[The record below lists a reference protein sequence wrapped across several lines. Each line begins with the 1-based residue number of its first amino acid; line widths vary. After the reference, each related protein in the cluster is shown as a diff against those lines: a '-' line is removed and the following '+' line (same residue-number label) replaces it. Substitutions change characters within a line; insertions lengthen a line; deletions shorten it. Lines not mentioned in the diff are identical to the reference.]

1 MASRSPS
8 TICEICD
15 HQSSESPCR
24 LCASIT
30 VNKTR
35 KKWSHKVHDSA
46 HQQSRTLIGG
56 SHQTAQQRWRNLKR
70 NTSELKDVEWAK
82 LADQTLDPV
91 LSSPCSDE
99 ELATIIQ
106 RITDGVRL
114 TTLQRLHL
122 VSGFLLQDGVQI
134 SFIGK
139 DLLVNGRTMP
149 AAVPIVSLLNVLAS
163 KSARTGWDLTKLFV
177 AFGSL
182 NPKNI
187 PVFEPGR
194 LPRRLRRRNIR
205 PSLQKPG
212 ASALLTWIQ
221 WMAEEHLTPPENYS
235 LNPIGVWAHDVRG
248 RLGRVSRHK
257 FEQFLVDAFKNH
269 PQGLQQLNGFP
280 WLERWYSYLATNQH
294 DSVLEWPFVIVGDKF
309 KILVRTKNNASRKT
323 AVPDDPGIWAFF
335 LSSAMSPLTS
345 DAGELL
351 YALQCNWTSQ
361 TVTGDEISAPLR
373 LSLIHI

>member
-1 MASRSPS
+1 MKMFSVLSRHLLLCESYISSKAIHAMASRSPS

-82 LADQTLDPV
+82 LADRTLDPV

-99 ELATIIQ
+99 ELETIIQ

-139 DLLVNGRTMP
+139 DLLVNG
-149 AAVPIVSLLNVLAS
+149 
-163 KSARTGWDLTKLFV
+163 
-177 AFGSL
+177 
-182 NPKNI
+182 
-187 PVFEPGR
+187 
-194 LPRRLRRRNIR
+194 
-205 PSLQKPG
+205 
-212 ASALLTWIQ
+212 
-221 WMAEEHLTPPENYS
+221 
-235 LNPIGVWAHDVRG
+235 
-248 RLGRVSRHK
+248 
-257 FEQFLVDAFKNH
+257 
-269 PQGLQQLNGFP
+269 
-280 WLERWYSYLATNQH
+280 
-294 DSVLEWPFVIVGDKF
+294 
-309 KILVRTKNNASRKT
+309 
-323 AVPDDPGIWAFF
+323 
-335 LSSAMSPLTS
+335 
-345 DAGELL
+345 
-351 YALQCNWTSQ
+351 
-361 TVTGDEISAPLR
+361 
-373 LSLIHI
+373 